1 MSGTPETYVK
11 TAAVVIIGNEILSGK
26 TQEANLAFLGRRLS
40 ELGIELREARIVP
53 DEAEE
58 IIATLDACR
67 NRYTYVITTG
77 GIGPTHDDITSATVA
92 RCFNVPLVR
101 NAEALDC
108 LKRYYKNGSIN
119 DARLKMADVPEGATL
134 IINPVSGAPGF
145 YLDNVFVLPG
155 VPVIMQAMFDGITHC
170 LAGGPPILSRS
181 IATNLREGV
190 IAAGLGKIQMHYPR
204 TRIGSYPFFRAGRL
218 GVNLVVRGTDQDML
232 DSVLEDI
239 RQLIRDMDGTI
250 LQEE

>member
-1 MSGTPETYVK
+1 MAETPK

-58 IIATLDACR
+58 IIATLNECR
-67 NRYTYVITTG
+67 NRYSYVITTG
-77 GIGPTHDDITSATVA
+77 GIGPTHDDITSANIA

-101 NAEALDC
+101 NPEALAC
-108 LKRYYKNGSIN
+108 LEQYYKNGSIN

-134 IINPVSGAPGF
+134 ITNPVSGAPGF
-145 YLDNVFVLPG
+145 YLENVFVLPG
-155 VPVIMQAMFDGITHC
+155 VPMIMQAMFDGVTHC
-170 LAGGPPILSRS
+170 LTGGPPILSRS
-181 IATNLREGV
+181 IATNLREGI
-190 IAAGLGKIQMHYPR
+190 IAEGLGKIQGRYPR
-204 TRIGSYPFFRAGRL
+204 ARIGSYPFFRAGRL
-218 GVNLVVRGTDQDML
+218 GVNLVVRGTDRDML
-232 DSVLEDI
+232 ESVMEDI
-239 RQLIRDMDGTI
+239 RRLIRDLDGRI